1 MQSVGHD
8 PMGGTV
14 GNDTTNPCLSRRLCQ
29 QKAPMHHALDT
40 EGTQVLLWPGL
51 NVENSAPL
59 GGCL

>member
-1 MQSVGHD
+1 MIPWEAQWAMTQQILVLAEGF
-8 PMGGTV
+8 
-14 GNDTTNPCLSRRLCQ
+14 CQ

>member
-1 MQSVGHD
+1 
-8 PMGGTV
+8 MGGTA